1 MSTKK
6 LVLGGLLAA
15 MVFVATYLGAPV
27 GTGYIHAGDAVINVG
42 AVLLGPVAAL
52 ASGIGSLLAD
62 ISKGYA
68 SYAIP
73 TFIIKALDSLLVMF
87 VFAALGK
94 KFEKTLSVAVRFI
107 IASATGSL
115 IMISGYFVTDFFLY
129 REGVILNL
137 PFNVLQAVMGVVLGA
152 VLYLA
157 ISKTNLVKSLK

>member
-6 LVLGGLLAA
+6 LVIGGLLAA

-52 ASGIGSLLAD
+52 ASGLGSLLAD

-73 TFIIKALDSLLVMF
+73 TFIIKALDSLVVMF
-87 VFAALGK
+87 VFAVLTKA
-94 KFEKTLSVAVRFI
+94 FEKRLSVALRFI
-107 IASATGSL
+107 IAATTGSL
-115 IMISGYFVTDFFLY
+115 VMISGYFIADYFLY
-129 REGVILNL
+129 REGLILNL
-137 PFNVLQAVMGVVLGA
+137 PFNVLQAVVGVALGA

-157 ISKTNLVKSLK
+157 ISKTNMAKSL

>member
-6 LVLGGLLAA
+6 LVIGGLLAA

-52 ASGIGSLLAD
+52 ASGLGSLLAD

-73 TFIIKALDSLLVMF
+73 TFIIKALDSLVVMF
-87 VFAALGK
+87 VFAGLTKA
-94 KFEKTLSVAVRFI
+94 FEKQLSVALRFI
-107 IASATGSL
+107 IAAATGSL
-115 IMISGYFVTDFFLY
+115 VMISGYFITDYFLY
-129 REGVILNL
+129 REGLILNL
-137 PFNVLQAVMGVVLGA
+137 PFNVLQAVVGVALGA
-152 VLYLA
+152 ILYLA
-157 ISKTNLVKSLK
+157 ISKTNMAKSL